1 MPRLISIAD
10 AKKRDAQIELVSPKR
25 PERVRWVAKT
35 NGAPL
40 RLERMIKCTE
50 KTTYE
55 ALMAKHGNDAAAL
68 SKALIA
74 GDPEI
79 DLEQVGRRLG
89 NATRVWVGP
98 EGNVL
103 YAARVLQI
111 VIAPDGAEKSRQD
124 FIDVEATVGEEQPPL
139 LWSGRLM
146 PADQVVRRF
155 ALVRKV
161 QLRHVNG
168 LTFDFLYEMASQ
180 LDKEGKML
188 RVGAGPRAQLP
199 LIFQT
204 NGSPFHGFLEG
215 RVDGDAYQLVLH
227 LSNLEIKRVASSA
240 PAAIAG
246 GAGAGEPT

>member
-10 AKKRDAQIELVSPKR
+10 ARKRDAQIELVSPER
-25 PERVRWVAKT
+25 PERVRWMRKG

-40 RLERMIKCTE
+40 KLERLIKTTE
-50 KTTYE
+50 KTSYE
-55 ALMAKHGNDAAAL
+55 ALIGRFQGESEAL
-68 SKALIA
+68 GKALVE

-103 YAARVLQI
+103 YAARVLS
-111 VIAPDGAEKSRQD
+111 VVTGLDGAEKSRAD
-124 FIDVEATVGEEQPPL
+124 FVDVEATVGEDQPPL

-146 PADQVVRRF
+146 PIDQVVRRF

-168 LTFDFLYEMASQ
+168 LTFDFLLEMARE
-180 LDKEGKML
+180 LDREGKML
-188 RVGAGPRAQLP
+188 RVGAGPKAQLP

-215 RVDGDAYQLVLH
+215 RVEGETYRLVLH
-227 LSNLEIKRVASSA
+227 LSNLELKRVPELAK
-240 PAAIAG
+240 P
-246 GAGAGEPT
+246 EVE